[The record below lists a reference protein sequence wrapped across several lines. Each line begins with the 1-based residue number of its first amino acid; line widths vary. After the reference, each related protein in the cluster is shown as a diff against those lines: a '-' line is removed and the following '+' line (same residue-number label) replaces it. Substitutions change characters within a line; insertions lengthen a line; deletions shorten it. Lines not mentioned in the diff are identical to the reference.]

1 MTGNQ
6 EIFQRMMNQGH
17 TAAWDQNW
25 DQASQFYQRA
35 LEEVPDHPQAI
46 SNLGLSYY
54 EQKRY
59 DEALTCYARAFE
71 LNPNDAVSLEKMA
84 RICEKTGQTKAAI
97 QHYMDAAELFLKA
110 RNVDKTIENWKKVSE
125 LDPVN
130 LMAHSRLATIYDRL
144 GRKANA
150 VEEYIASAA
159 IMQSQG
165 DMVKAYQVIQ
175 YVQKMVPEYEEVGQM
190 LQMLDRNEQLPLPAG
205 EPIQAQADVEP
216 PTGPKQLP
224 QSRSTSP
231 LKIDPVMEARQ
242 RAMARLAAQL
252 FDISEDNSPDGL
264 IYRRGVSAT
273 TRGSGGLSQEN
284 ADRARIQ
291 LYLGQAIQLQSA
303 GDDLGA
309 VKPLEQALEIGL
321 QTPDI
326 YFDLGFILSTQDGQK
341 SFRYLQESVKNPDY
355 ALGSYLLIAQL
366 YEASDQ
372 FAEASLSYL
381 NALRLADME
390 LVSPEEAEELSQG
403 YEPILED
410 QVNLTDK
417 NAQVKLCDAIRGQ
430 LLRADWRQY
439 LTMARQQLPLQPEGS
454 PPLTLASMMLETS
467 GSQIVDSMALIR
479 QHTIRG
485 YYRTAMEE
493 AFSAM
498 SYAPTYLP
506 LHIQMGEILVKEGRN
521 QEAVNKFMTTAEIY
535 SLRGDAGQAIRLL
548 TRITQMASMDL
559 SVRSRLIELLAEQ
572 HRVDEA
578 LQQYVDLA
586 GIYYQLAE
594 FEMAK
599 RTYMAAVKLAQQN
612 GADRKWVVDILYKVA
627 DIDMQRL
634 DWRSAIKV
642 YEQVKAMQPEADTPR
657 ARLVDLY
664 FRLGQPTEALAEV
677 DAYTSLLEST
687 DQRPKA
693 IGFIKDLIQE
703 HVEEPELYYKLADL
717 MIRLGQTN
725 KAVEVLGTGADAL
738 TLAGKKPEA
747 IALVQKAISLNPQ
760 NVADYQKTLRQ
771 LQMQP

>member
-1 MTGNQ
+1 
-6 EIFQRMMNQGH
+6 MNQGH

-25 DQASQFYQRA
+25 ENASQYYQKA
-35 LEEVPDHPQAI
+35 LDEFPDHPQGL
-46 SNLGLSYY
+46 SNLGLAYY

-59 DEALTCYARAFE
+59 DEALVCYQRAFE

-84 RICEKTGQTKAAI
+84 RICEKTGQKAKAI
-97 QHYMDAAELFLKA
+97 QYYMEAAELFLKA
-110 RNVDKTIENWKKVSE
+110 RNVDKTIDNWKKVADLE
-125 LDPVN
+125 PTN

-150 VEEYIASAA
+150 VEEYVASAA

-175 YVQKMVPEYEEVGQM
+175 YVQKLTPEYEEAGLM
-190 LQMLDRNEQLPLPAG
+190 LQMLDRNESLPLPTGDSYAARP
-205 EPIQAQADVEP
+205 EVEG
-216 PTGPKQLP
+216 PTSIKQLP
-224 QSRSTSP
+224 KTSSTAP

-242 RAMARLAAQL
+242 RSMARLAAQL
-252 FDISEDNSPDGL
+252 FDLGEDSSPDGL
-264 IYRRGVSAT
+264 INRKGIGGT

-284 ADRARIQ
+284 ADRARIT

-303 GDDLGA
+303 GDEAGA

-321 QTPDI
+321 QTPDVF
-326 YFDLGFILSTQDGQK
+326 YDLGYILSTQDGQK
-341 SFRYLQESVKNPDY
+341 SFRYLQESVKHPDY
-355 ALGSYLLIAQL
+355 SLGSYLLIAQL

-372 FAEASLSYL
+372 YAEAALAYL
-381 NALRLADME
+381 QALRLADME
-390 LVSPEEAEELSQG
+390 MVSPEEGEELGQG

-410 QVNLTDK
+410 QVNLTDLV
-417 NAQVKLCDAIRGQ
+417 AQQKLSEVIRGQ

-454 PPLTLASMMLETS
+454 PPVTLASMLLETS
-467 GSQIVDSMALIR
+467 GSQIVDSMSLIR
-479 QHTIRG
+479 QHTVRG
-485 YYRTAMEE
+485 FFRTAMEE
-493 AFSAM
+493 AYSAM

-506 LHIQMGEILVKEGRN
+506 LHIQMGEILVKEGRITD
-521 QEAVNKFMTTAEIY
+521 AVSKFMTTAELY
-535 SLRGDAGQAIRLL
+535 SLRGDSAQAIRLL

-612 GADRKWVVDILYKVA
+612 GADRKWVVEILYKVA

-634 DWRSAIKV
+634 DWRGAIKI

-677 DAYTSLLEST
+677 DAFTSLLESS

-703 HVEEPELYYKLADL
+703 HVEIPDLYLKLADL
-717 MIRLGQTN
+717 MLRLGQTT

-747 IALVQKAISLNPQ
+747 IELIKKAISLNPT

>member
-1 MTGNQ
+1 
-6 EIFQRMMNQGH
+6 MNQGH

-25 DQASQFYQRA
+25 ENASQYYQKA
-35 LEEVPDHPQAI
+35 LEEFPDHPQGL
-46 SNLGLSYY
+46 SNLGLAYY

-59 DEALTCYARAFE
+59 DEALVCYQRAFE

-84 RICEKTGQTKAAI
+84 RICEKTGQKAKAI
-97 QHYMDAAELFLKA
+97 QYYMEAAELFLKA
-110 RNVDKTIENWKKVSE
+110 RNVDKTIDNWKKVADLE
-125 LDPVN
+125 PTN

-150 VEEYIASAA
+150 VEEYVASAA

-175 YVQKMVPEYEEVGQM
+175 YVQKLTPEYEEAGLM
-190 LQMLDRNEQLPLPAG
+190 LQMLDRNESLPLPTGDSYAARP
-205 EPIQAQADVEP
+205 EVEV
-216 PTGPKQLP
+216 PTSTKQLP
-224 QSRSTSP
+224 KTSSTAP

-242 RAMARLAAQL
+242 RSMARLAAQL
-252 FDISEDNSPDGL
+252 FDLGEDSSPDGL
-264 IYRRGVSAT
+264 INRKGIGGT

-284 ADRARIQ
+284 ADRARIT

-303 GDDLGA
+303 GDEAGA

-321 QTPDI
+321 QTPDVF
-326 YFDLGFILSTQDGQK
+326 YDLGYILSTQDGQK
-341 SFRYLQESVKNPDY
+341 SFRYLQESVKHPDY
-355 ALGSYLLIAQL
+355 SLGSYLLIAQL

-372 FAEASLSYL
+372 YAEAALAYL
-381 NALRLADME
+381 QALRLADME
-390 LVSPEEAEELSQG
+390 MVSPEEGEELGQG

-410 QVNLTDK
+410 QVNLTDLV
-417 NAQVKLCDAIRGQ
+417 AQQKLSEVIRGQ

-439 LTMARQQLPLQPEGS
+439 LTMARQQLPIQPEGS
-454 PPLTLASMMLETS
+454 PPVTLASMLLETS
-467 GSQIVDSMALIR
+467 GSQIVDSMSLIR
-479 QHTIRG
+479 QHTVRG
-485 YYRTAMEE
+485 FFRTAMEE
-493 AFSAM
+493 AYSAM

-506 LHIQMGEILVKEGRN
+506 LHIQMGEILVKEGRITD
-521 QEAVNKFMTTAEIY
+521 AVSKFMTTAELY
-535 SLRGDAGQAIRLL
+535 SLRGDSAQAIRLL

-612 GADRKWVVDILYKVA
+612 GADRKWVVEILYKVA

-634 DWRSAIKV
+634 DWRGAIKI

-677 DAYTSLLEST
+677 DAFTSLLESS

-703 HVEEPELYYKLADL
+703 HVEIPDLYLKLADL
-717 MIRLGQTN
+717 MLRLGQTT

-747 IALVQKAISLNPQ
+747 IELIKKAISLNPT

>member
-1 MTGNQ
+1 VTGNQ
-6 EIFQRMMNQGH
+6 EVFQRLMNQGH

-25 DQASQFYQRA
+25 ENASQYYQKA
-35 LEEVPDHPQAI
+35 LDEFPDHPQAL

-59 DEALTCYARAFE
+59 DEALVCYQRAFE

-84 RICEKTGQTKAAI
+84 RICEKTGQTAKAI
-97 QHYMDAAELFLKA
+97 QYYMDAAELFLKA
-110 RNVDKTIENWKKVSE
+110 RNVDKTIDNWKKVADLE
-125 LDPVN
+125 PTN

-150 VEEYIASAA
+150 VEEYVASAA

-175 YVQKMVPEYEEVGQM
+175 YVQKLTPEYEEAGLM
-190 LQMLDRNEQLPLPAG
+190 LQMLDRNEPLPLPTGDSYAARP
-205 EPIQAQADVEP
+205 EAEA

-224 QSRSTSP
+224 KTSSTAP

-242 RAMARLAAQL
+242 RSMARLAAQL
-252 FDISEDNSPDGL
+252 FDLGEDSSPDGL
-264 IYRRGVSAT
+264 INRKGIGGA

-284 ADRARIQ
+284 ADRARIT

-303 GDDLGA
+303 GDEAGA

-321 QTPDI
+321 QTPDVF
-326 YFDLGFILSTQDGQK
+326 YDLGYMLSTQDGQK
-341 SFRYLQESVKNPDY
+341 SFRYLQESVKHPDY
-355 ALGSYLLIAQL
+355 SLGSYLLIAQL

-372 FAEASLSYL
+372 YAEAALSYL
-381 NALRLADME
+381 QALRQADME
-390 LVSPEEAEELSQG
+390 MVSPEEGEELSQG

-410 QVNLTDK
+410 QVNLTDLA
-417 NAQVKLCDAIRGQ
+417 AQQKLSEVIRGQ

-454 PPLTLASMMLETS
+454 PPITLASMLLETS
-467 GSQIVDSMALIR
+467 GSQIVDSMSLIR
-479 QHTIRG
+479 QYTVRG

-493 AFSAM
+493 AYSAM

-506 LHIQMGEILVKEGRN
+506 LHIQMGEILVKEGRTSD
-521 QEAVNKFMTTAEIY
+521 AVHKFMTTADLY
-535 SLRGDAGQAIRLL
+535 SLRGDSAQAIRLL

-559 SVRSRLIELLAEQ
+559 SVRSRLIELLAAQ

-612 GADRKWVVDILYKVA
+612 GADRKWVVEILYKVA

-634 DWRSAIKV
+634 DWRGAIKI

-677 DAYTSLLEST
+677 DAFTSLLESS

-703 HVEEPELYYKLADL
+703 HVEIPDLYLKLADL

-747 IALVQKAISLNPQ
+747 IELLKKAISLNPT

>member
-1 MTGNQ
+1 
-6 EIFQRMMNQGH
+6 MNQGH

-25 DQASQFYQRA
+25 DNASQYYQKA
-35 LEEVPDHPQAI
+35 LDEFPDHPQAL
-46 SNLGLSYY
+46 SNLGLAYY

-59 DEALTCYARAFE
+59 DEALVCYQRAFE

-84 RICEKTGQTKAAI
+84 RICEKTGQTAKAI

-110 RNVDKTIENWKKVSE
+110 RNVDKTIDNWKKVADLE
-125 LDPVN
+125 PTN

-150 VEEYIASAA
+150 VEEYVASAA

-175 YVQKMVPEYEEVGQM
+175 YVQKLTPEYEEAGLM
-190 LQMLDRNEQLPLPAG
+190 LQMLDRNEPLPLPTGDSYAARS
-205 EPIQAQADVEP
+205 ESEA

-224 QSRSTSP
+224 KTSSTAP

-242 RAMARLAAQL
+242 RSMARLAAQL
-252 FDISEDNSPDGL
+252 FDLGEDSSPDGL
-264 IYRRGVSAT
+264 INRKGIGGA

-284 ADRARIQ
+284 ADRARIT

-303 GDDLGA
+303 GDEAGA

-321 QTPDI
+321 QTPDVF
-326 YFDLGFILSTQDGQK
+326 YDLGYMLSTQDGQK
-341 SFRYLQESVKNPDY
+341 SFRYLQESVKHPDY
-355 ALGSYLLIAQL
+355 SLGSYLLIAQL

-372 FAEASLSYL
+372 YAEAALSYL
-381 NALRLADME
+381 QALRLADME
-390 LVSPEEAEELSQG
+390 MVSPEEGEELSQG

-410 QVNLTDK
+410 QVNLTDLV
-417 NAQVKLCDAIRGQ
+417 AQQKLSEVIRGQ

-454 PPLTLASMMLETS
+454 PPVTLASMLLETS
-467 GSQIVDSMALIR
+467 GSQIVDSMSLIR
-479 QHTIRG
+479 QYTVKG
-485 YYRTAMEE
+485 FFRTAMEE
-493 AFSAM
+493 AYNAM

-506 LHIQMGEILVKEGRN
+506 LHIQMGEILVKEGRTSD
-521 QEAVNKFMTTAEIY
+521 AVHKFMTTADLY
-535 SLRGDAGQAIRLL
+535 SLRGDSAQAIRLL

-559 SVRSRLIELLAEQ
+559 SVRSRLIELLAAQ

-612 GADRKWVVDILYKVA
+612 GADRKWVVEILYKVA

-634 DWRSAIKV
+634 DWRGAIKI

-677 DAYTSLLEST
+677 DAFTSLLESS

-703 HVEEPELYYKLADL
+703 HVEIPDLYLKLADL

-747 IALVQKAISLNPQ
+747 IELLKKAISLNPT